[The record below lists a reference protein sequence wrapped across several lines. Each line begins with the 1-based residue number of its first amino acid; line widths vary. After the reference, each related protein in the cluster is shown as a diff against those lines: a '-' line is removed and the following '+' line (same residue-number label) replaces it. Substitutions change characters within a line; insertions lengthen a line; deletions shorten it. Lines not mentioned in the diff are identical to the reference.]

1 MSKVAKFE
9 RDLER
14 LEELVRKLEQ
24 NELGLEES
32 LAAFEDGMKLA
43 EGLAKTLE
51 KAQERVAKLT
61 AAREGEPA
69 LEAFDEGGEEDD

>member
-9 RDLER
+9 RDLKR
-14 LEELVRKLEQ
+14 LEELVKKLEQ

-61 AAREGEPA
+61 GAREGELA
-69 LEAFDEGGEEDD
+69 LEAFDDGGGDDD